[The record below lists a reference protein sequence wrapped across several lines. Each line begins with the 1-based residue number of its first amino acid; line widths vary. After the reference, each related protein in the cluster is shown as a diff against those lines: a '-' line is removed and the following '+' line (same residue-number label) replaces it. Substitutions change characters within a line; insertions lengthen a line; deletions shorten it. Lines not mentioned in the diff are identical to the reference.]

1 MKKAKE
7 DKVSEEE
14 MNQILSTAPPVIF
27 GTGVSSLNF
36 ISGWFGKYALHK
48 GHYQCFSPYKLT
60 NVDDYRQMFKFVF
73 INPKK
78 AKRRIR
84 MKKEQKAEEEK
95 ANEILTIKAIA
106 AMSSE
111 EYSKVR

>member
-1 MKKAKE
+1 
-7 DKVSEEE
+7 
-14 MNQILSTAPPVIF
+14 
-27 GTGVSSLNF
+27 
-36 ISGWFGKYALHK
+36 
-48 GHYQCFSPYKLT
+48 
-60 NVDDYRQMFKFVF
+60 MFKFVF